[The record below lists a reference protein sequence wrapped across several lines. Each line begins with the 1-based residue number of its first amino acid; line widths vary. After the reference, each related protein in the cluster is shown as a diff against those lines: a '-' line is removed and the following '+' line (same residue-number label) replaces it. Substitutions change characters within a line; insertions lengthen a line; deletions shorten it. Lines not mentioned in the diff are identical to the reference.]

1 MKLQRA
7 RMMKS
12 ILPMAFHRTA
22 LWLVALWLTACMTA
36 WAQKTTTHEPL
47 KVIPRNAVMLNLGGL
62 TLDYLNMSYYRA
74 LDSSNAL
81 GVYVGY
87 LYHLVG
93 NERITGYGFGVAYR
107 YYPARRAIS
116 RFYYSPII
124 GIQRGDVVDEDRS
137 PGIGVL
143 ISGLV
148 GWQWFPEEVFA
159 VGLAVGGRVI
169 LGGKNEDPVIG
180 TAFGA
185 SPVITLD
192 LGYGW

>member
-1 MKLQRA
+1 
-7 RMMKS
+7 MKS
-12 ILPMAFHRTA
+12 AFPAVLRHA
-22 LWLVALWLTACMTA
+22 SMMFAAFCFIACGTA
-36 WAQKTTTHEPL
+36 WAQKTTTHEPPG
-47 KVIPRNAVMLNLGGL
+47 VIPRNAVMINLGGL
-62 TLDYLNMSYYRA
+62 TLDYLNMSYYHA
-74 LDSSNAL
+74 LDSTNAL
-81 GVYVGY
+81 GVYAGY

-148 GWQWFPEEVFA
+148 GWQWFPEDVFA
-159 VGLAVGGRVI
+159 VGFAVGGRVI
-169 LGGKNEDPVIG
+169 LGGKNEDVVIR